1 MVRLMVEVFHAPKDT
16 PSTLSPDL
24 PVLSPGT
31 RDVVFVNSAVSD
43 IITNSKSKECGP
55 LRLHDVNPACR
66 LVYYFKNIFAN

>member
-16 PSTLSPDL
+16 PSPDL
-24 PVLSPGT
+24 PLLSPSGT
-31 RDVVFVNSAVSD
+31 RDVPFVNSAVSD

-66 LVYYFKNIFAN
+66 LVLYFNNIFGN